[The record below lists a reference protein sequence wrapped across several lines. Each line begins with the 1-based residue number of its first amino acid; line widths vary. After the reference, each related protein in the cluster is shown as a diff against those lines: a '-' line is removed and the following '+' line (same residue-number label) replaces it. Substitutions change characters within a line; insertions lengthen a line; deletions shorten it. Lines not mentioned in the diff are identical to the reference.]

1 MLSALS
7 FVVFMISLGTF
18 IASLRIYVE
27 STDSLRRQQQ
37 SVTELRAE
45 NEKLSNILNYNES
58 EMRRL
63 SRAASKIEDI
73 EAKMDGVRV
82 MRIFRRDELNN

>member
-18 IASLRIYVE
+18 ITSLRIYIE
-27 STDSLRRQQQ
+27 STDATRRQQQ

>member
-18 IASLRIYVE
+18 IASLRIYIE
-27 STDSLRRQQQ
+27 STDSLKRMQEGMN
-37 SVTELRAE
+37 ELRAE
-45 NEKLSNILNYNES
+45 NEKLNNVINYNES
-58 EMRRL
+58 EVRRL
-63 SRAASKIEDI
+63 SRAATRIEDL

-82 MRIFRRDELNN
+82 VRLFQRDALRN